1 MLKFREYS
9 QDQGL
14 VLPPYLDELIEE
26 HHLVRVVNSVVD
38 GLDMKLLSKPFKAS
52 FHQQGGSPPY
62 HPGMM
67 LKVIVYS
74 YANGIRTCRKIAK
87 QLRENVHYM
96 WLSGMQQPDFR
107 TINRYR
113 SVYFKDILEEI
124 FSSVIQLLLE
134 NKIS

>member
-52 FHQQGGSPPY
+52 FHQQGARR
-62 HPGMM
+62 
-67 LKVIVYS
+67 LI
-74 YANGIRTCRKIAK
+74 IRA
-87 QLRENVHYM
+87 
-96 WLSGMQQPDFR
+96 
-107 TINRYR
+107 
-113 SVYFKDILEEI
+113 
-124 FSSVIQLLLE
+124 
-134 NKIS
+134 